1 MTVALPGAYL
11 AGLVLSLIGMALIDR
26 RWKLLLWRD
35 ARRGILVLAIGVV
48 FLLVWD
54 VAGVGAGVFFRGT
67 SGLLVGIQLAPEV
80 PLEEPFFLALLCYVT
95 MNLYGAL
102 ARRGAARAERDA
114 S

>member
-1 MTVALPGAYL
+1 MPGAYL
-11 AGLVLSLIGMALIDR
+11 AGLVVSLVGMVLIDR

-54 VAGVGAGVFFRGT
+54 VVGVGAGVFFRGPST
-67 SGLLVGIQLAPEV
+67 LLLGIQLAPEV
-80 PLEEPFFLALLCYVT
+80 PLEEPFFLALLCYLT

-102 ARRGAARAERDA
+102 DRRRARPTRQDAA
-114 S
+114 